1 MWSHDCTGIRLMWSH
16 DCTGIRLMWSQ
27 ALFAVCCFD
36 FVLTLLLQLRREG
49 RIKDVGDVVKRG
61 QRVKVKVLS
70 VTGSNIRLSMKV
82 TGHLC

>member
-1 MWSHDCTGIRLMWSH
+1 MWSH
-16 DCTGIRLMWSQ
+16 

-82 TGHLC
+82 LVTCAKVNFPPS